1 MGRYDFYTM
10 CTCRKFLK
18 LKQYIY
24 LKKIKKMKKSLVE
37 SKEDQPFL
45 MMCLAENILDTELNC
60 GLTVLVINMST

>member
-1 MGRYDFYTM
+1 MYLQEI
-10 CTCRKFLK
+10 LK
-18 LKQYIY
+18 IKTIHIF
-24 LKKIKKMKKSLVE
+24 KINKKMKKSLVE